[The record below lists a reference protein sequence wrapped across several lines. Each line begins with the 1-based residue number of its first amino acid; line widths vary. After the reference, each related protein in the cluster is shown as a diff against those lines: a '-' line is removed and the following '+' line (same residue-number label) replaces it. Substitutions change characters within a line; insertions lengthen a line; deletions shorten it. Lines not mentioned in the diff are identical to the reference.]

1 MRSRLFVAVAFAVAV
16 ALAWKLWPRHV
27 SDEDQIRAL
36 VADVA
41 RKAGEKDVSGVM
53 EHVSE
58 AYRGEGGDKR
68 ELKAM
73 LLGYLM
79 RSGVVA
85 VLPSNLQFT
94 RPPAGDEAAI
104 AFLVVLARTPAKSAA
119 DLPVDQLLGSHQIAA
134 ELTREGGVW
143 RVTRAERRQAGLGD
157 WVK

>member
-1 MRSRLFVAVAFAVAV
+1 MRRRLFVAVALAGAV
-16 ALAWKLWPRHV
+16 ALVWKLWPRHQ

-58 AYRGEGGDKR
+58 GYRGEGGDKR

-73 LLGYLM
+73 LLGYLL

-85 VLPSNLQFT
+85 VLPSRLEFT
-94 RPPAGDEAAI
+94 RPPAGDQAAI
-104 AFLVVLARTPAKSAA
+104 SFVVALARTPAQNAA
-119 DLPVDQLLGSHQIAA
+119 DLPADQLLGSHQIAA
-134 ELTREGGVW
+134 ELTREDGTW
-143 RVTRAERRQAGLGD
+143 RVTRAERRQAGLED